1 MRWLEVIEKGWL
13 LRTFGSDFWQQWKI
27 GDIVQT
33 WVYPECALDE

>member
-1 MRWLEVIEKGWL
+1 MAGSDRKRLVAQNI
-13 LRTFGSDFWQQWKI
+13 GSDFWQQWKI